1 MLISVT
7 IFTFWISKSYVHFD
21 ARTFCLLNVHSRRLL
36 IQTRYFNFLNVLFM
50 QKDPQ
55 KQYLMNDIT
64 LLMAVCMK
72 YVFFC
77 LECCIAGVN
86 SFVIMSRVAI
96 FSVTQDSIFFSS
108 VLIMGKVYITNVCKS
123 RKVLIFDCHDFDIS
137 VAKRHSVELRSAK
150 IKLIYF
156 LIFRYFRQK

>member
-1 MLISVT
+1 MSP
-7 IFTFWISKSYVHFD
+7 D
-21 ARTFCLLNVHSRRLL
+21 CRRAL
-36 IQTRYFNFLNVLFM
+36 IQIRHFNFLKVLFM

-64 LLMAVCMK
+64 LFMAVCMK
-72 YVFFC
+72 YVFFW
-77 LECCIAGVN
+77 LECCIAGEV
-86 SFVIMSRVAI
+86 FVIMSRVVI

-156 LIFRYFRQK
+156 LVSRYFRQK